1 MASVV
6 SDMLCLNK
14 FIMKGD
20 IVEIIN
26 MKELKMYK
34 MKVCADKKILEDE
47 SIMYLAQKLLEEMDE
62 IDATYSD
69 YLDNLSEKDIYQK

>member
-1 MASVV
+1 
-6 SDMLCLNK
+6 MLYLNK

-20 IVEIIN
+20 IVEIIT
-26 MKELKMYK
+26 MKELKMDK
-34 MKVCADKKILEDE
+34 MKVCADTKNLEDE

-69 YLDNLSEKDIYQK
+69 YLDNLSEKEMYQNN

>member
-1 MASVV
+1 
-6 SDMLCLNK
+6 MLCLNK

-26 MKELKMYK
+26 MKELKMDK